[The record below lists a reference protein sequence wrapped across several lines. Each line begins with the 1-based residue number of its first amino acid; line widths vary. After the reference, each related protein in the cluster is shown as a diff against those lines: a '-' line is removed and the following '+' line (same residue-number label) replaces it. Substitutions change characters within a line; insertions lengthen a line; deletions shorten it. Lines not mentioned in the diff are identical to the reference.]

1 MPLPLVI
8 GRTFGGRRTFETV
21 LVRVGLE
28 GLEHG
33 AGVLARSAGSGSG
46 SGRDSRVVVLVE
58 PRSETREVVVLARTF
73 ETGLV

>member
-1 MPLPLVI
+1 
-8 GRTFGGRRTFETV
+8 
-21 LVRVGLE
+21 
-28 GLEHG
+28 LEHG
-33 AGVLARSAGSGSG
+33 AEVLVQRAGSGSG